1 MTYVIKFLNV
11 RGKYST
17 YPPNKGRILGMN
29 SEAFEKGFIRA
40 EKNKNPIKIKNKDG
54 FISKALI
61 TVRNILTVAKLI
73 PPTEKLSS
81 NYGNNCFVTGTNQIL
96 NIRASRPKNDIY
108 KLELM
113 CQKVG
118 GDNSYNSMLSDRMHK
133 ASKFLYRIP

>member
-17 YPPNKGRILGMN
+17 YPPNKGRIWGMN

-61 TVRNILTVAKLI
+61 TVRNIPRLQNLY
-73 PPTEKLSS
+73 PQLR
-81 NYGNNCFVTGTNQIL
+81 NYLRIMGTIVSLPAQT
-96 NIRASRPKNDIY
+96 RS
-108 KLELM
+108 
-113 CQKVG
+113 
-118 GDNSYNSMLSDRMHK
+118 
-133 ASKFLYRIP
+133 